1 MDMLRSMKTIALEL
15 PDALAAALELAAV
28 ESGCD
33 AQELARAA
41 LREFI
46 EQGRFALQ
54 ERHQLQDIASALREA
69 GLER

>member
-1 MDMLRSMKTIALEL
+1 MFDVMKTLAVEL
-15 PDALAAALELAAV
+15 PDGLAAALDIAAV

-46 EQGRFALQ
+46 EHGRFALQ
-54 ERHQLQDIASALREA
+54 ERHQLEDITAALREA

>member
-1 MDMLRSMKTIALEL
+1 MFAAMKTLAVEL
-15 PDALAAALELAAV
+15 PDALADALDMAAV

-46 EQGRFALQ
+46 QHGRFALQ
-54 ERHQLQDIASALREA
+54 ERHQLDDITAALREA
-69 GLER
+69 GLEG

>member
-1 MDMLRSMKTIALEL
+1 MKTFAMEL
-15 PDALAAALELAAV
+15 PDSLAAALDLAAA
-28 ESGCD
+28 ETGSD

-46 EQGRFALQ
+46 EHGRFALQ
-54 ERHQLQDIASALREA
+54 ERHQLEDIAAALREA

>member
-1 MDMLRSMKTIALEL
+1 MLAGMKTLAVEL
-15 PDALAAALELAAV
+15 PDALAAALEHAAA